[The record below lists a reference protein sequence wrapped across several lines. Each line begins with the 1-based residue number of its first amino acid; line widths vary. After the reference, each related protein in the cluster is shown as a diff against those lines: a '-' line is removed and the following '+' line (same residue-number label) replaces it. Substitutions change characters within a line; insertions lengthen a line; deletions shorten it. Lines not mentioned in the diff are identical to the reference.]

1 MRGVLT
7 VPQSGN
13 STAQTEINKKPAET
27 LNQKWND
34 LSEGAHIGVYVG
46 AGVVGALAIG
56 AIGWYC
62 AKQRKDGRLQRALDD
77 GQYSAE
83 LTTLEQTKL
92 RWRKSELGHK
102 NYQPVP

>member
-1 MRGVLT
+1 VNVIDRAF
-7 VPQSGN
+7 SGN

-46 AGVVGALAIG
+46 AAVVGALAIG
-56 AIGWYC
+56 AIGWFC
-62 AKQRKDGRLQRALDD
+62 AQQRRNGRLQRALDD
-77 GQYSAE
+77 GQYNEE

-92 RWRKSELGHK
+92 RWRQSELGRRD
-102 NYQPVP
+102 YQPVN